1 MSFMSTL
8 EGLREALACCAA
20 TLVEHRADLIE
31 SLGDR
36 MCGSGMGPRPEEV
49 EHLHLLERMH
59 DALRLA
65 YAEGLLR
72 AGQGAT
78 PEALQ
83 SSTLVSVKIARD
95 AASIR

>member
-1 MSFMSTL
+1 MSAMSTL
-8 EGLREALACCAA
+8 EDLREALGRCAA

-36 MCGSGMGPRPEEV
+36 MCGSGTGPRPEEV

-65 YAEGLLR
+65 YAQGLQR
-72 AGQGAT
+72 AGRESPA
-78 PEALQ
+78 
-83 SSTLVSVKIARD
+83 
-95 AASIR
+95 

>member
-1 MSFMSTL
+1 MSTL
-8 EGLREALACCAA
+8 DDLREAQERCAA

-36 MCGSGMGPRPEEV
+36 MCGSGAGPRPEEV

-65 YAEGLLR
+65 YTKGLQREGR
-72 AGQGAT
+72 GSHA
-78 PEALQ
+78 
-83 SSTLVSVKIARD
+83 
-95 AASIR
+95 